1 MPVAKLLLVD
11 SDHNLVDS
19 GKQSLEANGY
29 QVQVAKS
36 AEDALRVL
44 SEREPDLMVLEL
56 NLPDLSGL
64 EVLAFIHKKKLATS
78 VIVVSAETDFDR
90 VSKAFRFGAFDYLQ
104 KPFVFDDLLTTIEKA
119 LSKHELEQGFLSL
132 RKKLERSERLH
143 RFMVESSPDIIFI
156 VDKEGRFVFANKR
169 AEEVLGYSKNE
180 LIGEHYSHIVE
191 PAYLDQAAYCFQE
204 RREGSRATRDEEI
217 WLRCK
222 PGSQLGENKNKI
234 AIEMNSIGVY
244 EHDDRK
250 QGEKVFSGTYVVA
263 RDITDRLASEKLIHY
278 QAYHD
283 LLTGLP
289 NRALFMDRLSNAFNV
304 ARREKHSLAIMFLDL
319 DRFKVVNDSLGHS
332 VGDILLKR
340 VSERLRECLRES
352 DTLARLG
359 GDEFTVLLPEIAE
372 VEDAKTVAEKV
383 VNAIKGPF
391 YVNEHELHVTV
402 SIGISVYPDDGD
414 DAETLIKH
422 SDVAMYY
429 TKEQGKNNFHR
440 YKYNMS
446 VKNNL
451 LLSIENEIRLGLKEK
466 QFEVFYQPQIN
477 LKSGEVVGLEALLR
491 WNHPKQGLLSPSHF
505 LTVAEESSLIC
516 ELGDW
521 VLDEV
526 LTLMQNW
533 LQEGI
538 TINRIAVNF
547 SSREIEQSN
556 FVDKILQSL
565 QSHQISTSLLEI
577 EVTESVLMKD
587 MENTINK
594 MKQLHDAGINIA
606 IDDFGTG
613 YSSLS
618 LLQKLPITRLKIDR
632 SFIEDMEEETDRSII
647 EAIAHMAKGLKL
659 EMIAEGVEQ
668 DYQLRYLEQLN
679 CPVVQGYV
687 FSQGVPAEEAK
698 KFIKS
703 TQNLM
708 QQQGFSS

>member
-1 MPVAKLLLVD
+1 MPVIAKLLLLD
-11 SDHNLVDS
+11 SDPNLVDS
-19 GKQSLEANGY
+19 GKQSLERNGY

-44 SEREPDLMVLEL
+44 REREPDLMILEL
-56 NLPDLSGL
+56 NLPDLNGL
-64 EVLAFIHKKKLATS
+64 EVLAFIHKQKLATS
-78 VIVVSAETDFDR
+78 VIVVSSETDFDM

-222 PGSQLGENKNKI
+222 PGSRLGENKIKI

-250 QGEKVFSGTYVVA
+250 HGEKVFSGTYVVA

-289 NRALFMDRLSNAFNV
+289 NRALFMDRLSNAINV
-304 ARREKHSLAIMFLDL
+304 ARRDKHSLAIMFLDL
-319 DRFKVVNDSLGHS
+319 DRFKIVNDSLGHS

-359 GDEFTVLLPEIAE
+359 GDEFTVLLPDIDG
-372 VEDAKTVAEKV
+372 VKDAQTVAEKI

-391 YVNEHELHVTV
+391 FVNEHELYVTV

-477 LKSGEVVGLEALLR
+477 LTSGEVVGLEALLR

-505 LTVAEESSLIC
+505 LAVAEESSLIC

-526 LTLMQNW
+526 LTLIQNW

-547 SSREIEQSN
+547 SSKEIEQSN
-556 FVDKILQSL
+556 FVHKILQSL
-565 QSHQISTSLLEI
+565 QSHHLSTRLLEI

-632 SFIEDMEEETDRSII
+632 SFIEDMEDETDRSII
-647 EAIAHMAKGLKL
+647 EAIAHMARGLNL
-659 EMIAEGVEQ
+659 EMIAEGVEE
-668 DYQLRYLEQLN
+668 DYQLRYLEQLK

-703 TQNLM
+703 TQNLV
-708 QQQGFSS
+708 